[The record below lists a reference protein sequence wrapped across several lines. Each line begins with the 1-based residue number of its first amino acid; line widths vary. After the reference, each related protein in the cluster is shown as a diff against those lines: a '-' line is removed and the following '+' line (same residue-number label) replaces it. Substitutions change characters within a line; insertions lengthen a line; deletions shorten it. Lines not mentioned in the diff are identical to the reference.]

1 MFDRDSD
8 PMEKRHTVCIWL
20 PLRKL
25 NVWLPWFFIIFLFCI
40 CSRNRNVENIHKMDW
55 TKKKNTDVIHFCK
68 YGSWGGNTM
77 KALSLSLLVVVV
89 VVIIEMLYQVPIQYY
104 SYTNITYRVTRRI
117 SNCCFVWNFVFCS
130 LVLAL
135 CIFIEIVLHRFHSN
149 IHYMYIVV
157 SCIAVM
163 WIHVI
168 F

>member
-1 MFDRDSD
+1 MIRIPWKRGTPYVYDCPWENSTSD
-8 PMEKRHTVCIWL
+8 FL
-20 PLRKL
+20 GFLL
-25 NVWLPWFFIIFLFCI
+25 FFYFVFVPEIGTWKTFI
-40 CSRNRNVENIHKMDW
+40 KW
-55 TKKKNTDVIHFCK
+55 TERRKKNTDVIHFCK